1 MEKVPENSD
10 FSDLINSIIFVLI
23 LFFCIS
29 FFLSHENCKNVT
41 YFANNPGIICT
52 SADTK
57 YQSGIM
63 AWIISRISDSYSFK
77 LLFTILETLLSY
89 FKSLGRHDQQNIKEG
104 RQGGETRLLKIAKS
118 NLPPFSGLLWPF
130 LYVSH
135 GICSGT
141 FFVSFCFYFQPFLC
155 LTNNFSQSYKVKQS
169 RKIHSSST

>member
-104 RQGGETRLLKIAKS
+104 R
-118 NLPPFSGLLWPF
+118 
-130 LYVSH
+130 
-135 GICSGT
+135 
-141 FFVSFCFYFQPFLC
+141 
-155 LTNNFSQSYKVKQS
+155 
-169 RKIHSSST
+169 